1 LIIVL
6 EVRKSK
12 IEVLA
17 DFMSAGG
24 QLASAQMVIFSLCP
38 YMKEEVRELSE
49 VISLKIVIP

>member
-49 VISLKIVIP
+49 VISLKRVIP